1 MTHTHQLSTL
11 AGNTLHEAVFPNL
24 RVLDVQSDAELELG
38 GPRIGHPRT
47 RKTLLELGDPRT
59 GHPRTGR

>member
-38 GPRIGHPRT
+38 GPRAGHA
-47 RKTLLELGDPRT
+47 RT
-59 GHPRTGR
+59 GKIELEFGGFRNGR